1 MIIWRTL
8 TFILGLAMTGA
19 GMAGMYLYGAAL
31 WNADAL
37 GAPSLALVIGAI
49 GIPFLAGACTLLIAG
64 AVFLCTAMLLEA
76 HAIQRTAT
84 ESIVSTLRALE
95 SPTRE

>member
-1 MIIWRTL
+1 MIVWRTL
-8 TFILGLAMTGA
+8 TFLVGLVFTGA

-31 WNADAL
+31 WNTDHL

-49 GIPFLAGACTLLIAG
+49 GIPFLAAACTLLIAG

-76 HAIQRTAT
+76 HADQRDAT
-84 ESIVSTLRALE
+84 ERIVAALRALE
-95 SPTRE
+95 NPARE